1 MAMMIDMQQLGARV
15 RQARKHLRLRQGKL
29 AEQAG
34 IDAGNLSE
42 LEHGR
47 KPSARI
53 ETLASLADVLQVST
67 DYLLGFTDDPRPH
80 WQRQEML

>member
-1 MAMMIDMQQLGARV
+1 MMIDMQQLGARV

-53 ETLASLADVLQVST
+53 ETLAALADVLQVSL
-67 DYLLGFTDDPRPH
+67 DYLVGFTDDPRPH